1 MPNYT
6 YVAKVFT
13 QPPTDAV
20 IRLNGSAVRVGD
32 REPLC
37 VRVSATPGS
46 HGWRTLAVIDHDHEP
61 WLAVWHRESQRVKH
75 FRVSETVADLSDLL
89 ADGWR
94 LVTKAVAD
102 RFIGRTT

>member
-37 VRVSATPGS
+37 VRVSASPGYG
-46 HGWRTLAVIDHDHEP
+46 HGWRALAVIDHDHEP
-61 WLAVWHRESQRVKH
+61 
-75 FRVSETVADLSDLL
+75 VAGLCGT
-89 ADGWR
+89 ANPE
-94 LVTKAVAD
+94 A
-102 RFIGRTT
+102 GRTLPRQ